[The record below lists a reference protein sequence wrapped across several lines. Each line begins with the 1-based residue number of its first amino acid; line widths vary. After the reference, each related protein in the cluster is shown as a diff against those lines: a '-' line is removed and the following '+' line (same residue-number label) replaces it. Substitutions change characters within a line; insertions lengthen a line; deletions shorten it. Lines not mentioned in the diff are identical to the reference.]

1 MQELLRCKFQSTVPV
16 FHGVST
22 NGLCQLVKLTF
33 WTWTVCIKHQ
43 NMINIFVNK
52 SASLYSSTL
61 CIVVYTSLF
70 STYPIHRSK
79 ARQPTTTTT
88 GLHNSQSFLCGSA
101 TTKGESWSVKGGWSD
116 PRQGAVLCWSLL
128 VLGLTLFRYINTF
141 HVGSEL

>member
-1 MQELLRCKFQSTVPV
+1 MLRCKFQSTVPV

-52 SASLYSSTL
+52 SASLNSST
-61 CIVVYTSLF
+61 VLF

-88 GLHNSQSFLCGSA
+88 TGLHNSPSFLCGSA

-116 PRQGAVLCWSLL
+116 PRQGAVLGWSLL